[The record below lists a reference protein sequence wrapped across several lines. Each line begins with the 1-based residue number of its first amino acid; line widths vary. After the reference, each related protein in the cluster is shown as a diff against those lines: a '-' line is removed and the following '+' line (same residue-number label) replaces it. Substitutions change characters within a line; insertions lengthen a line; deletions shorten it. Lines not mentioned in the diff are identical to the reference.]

1 MSQFSKLFSP
11 PWESREPS
19 TRVFCGTANA
29 TTQSEICG
37 TVNLWRSFYL
47 TTVSHDSNVKLY
59 KTRVVLTVYQFSVLK
74 IPSFKKKKAELFQ
87 CVQFGDGREF

>member
-1 MSQFSKLFSP
+1 MGISGALYPRLLWYSK
-11 PWESREPS
+11 
-19 TRVFCGTANA
+19 CN
-29 TTQSEICG
+29 EICG

-74 IPSFKKKKAELFQ
+74 ISSLKKKK
-87 CVQFGDGREF
+87 GRAFSVCTVWGWA

>member
-1 MSQFSKLFSP
+1 M
-11 PWESREPS
+11 
-19 TRVFCGTANA
+19 
-29 TTQSEICG
+29 
-37 TVNLWRSFYL
+37 